1 MELDKQILDKAKHW
15 LGRSFDE
22 ETRQR
27 VEHLIENDPKELNE
41 SFYRD
46 LEFGTG
52 GLRGI
57 MGVGTNRM
65 NKYTVGMA
73 TQGLANYVKKSFQD
87 KPLRAAIAYDCRN
100 NSAYFAQITAEIL
113 SANGFEVYLSEILKP
128 TPYLSF
134 AIRHH
139 HCHTGIVITASHNPK
154 EYNGYKVYWNDGG
167 QLVAPHDKNVISE
180 VQKIDDVTEI
190 NFEKNSDLI
199 KIMGKETDQAY
210 MKEVV
215 KQSISPEII
224 QKQKNLKI
232 VFTPIHG
239 TGVKFVPEAL
249 RAYGFENIYNVPEQD
264 VVDGNFPTVH
274 SPNPEEP
281 AALKMALEKAQQTDA
296 DLVMAT
302 DPDSD
307 RVGIAVKNTQNE
319 FELLNGNQTA
329 TLIIYYLLSQWKEKG
344 KLQGNEY
351 IVKTIV
357 TSEILKDIALKFDTE
372 CYDVLTGFK
381 FIGEK
386 IRLLEGEKEFIG
398 GGEESYGYLIG
409 DYARDKDAVV
419 SSCIIAETMA
429 WAKENGKTL
438 YQMLQDM
445 YVEFGFYKEKLI
457 SVTKKGKEGM
467 EEIQKMMDDFRE
479 QPPVSLGG
487 NKISTIKD
495 YLSCKQKDVKTGKE
509 TNIDLPQSNVL
520 QFFTEEG
527 SKITVRPSGT
537 EPKIKF
543 YFGIK
548 GELKN
553 HDAFE
558 EVNSKLE
565 NHIQK
570 IVTDLGL

>member
-1 MELDKQILDKAKHW
+1 
-15 LGRSFDE
+15 
-22 ETRQR
+22 
-27 VEHLIENDPKELNE
+27 
-41 SFYRD
+41 
-46 LEFGTG
+46 
-52 GLRGI
+52 
-57 MGVGTNRM
+57 
-65 NKYTVGMA
+65 
-73 TQGLANYVKKSFQD
+73 
-87 KPLRAAIAYDCRN
+87 
-100 NSAYFAQITAEIL
+100 
-113 SANGFEVYLSEILKP
+113 
-128 TPYLSF
+128 
-134 AIRHH
+134 
-139 HCHTGIVITASHNPK
+139 
-154 EYNGYKVYWNDGG
+154 YNGYKVYWNDGG
-167 QLVAPHDKNVISE
+167 QLVAPHDKNVIGE
-180 VQKIDDVTEI
+180 VQKINDVTDI

-199 KIMGKETDQAY
+199 KILGKETDQAY
-210 MKEVV
+210 LQQVV

-224 QKQKNLKI
+224 EKQKNLKI

-239 TGVKFVPEAL
+239 TGVKFVPDAL
-249 RAYGFENIYNVPEQD
+249 RAYGFETIYNVPEQD

-307 RVGIAVKNTQNE
+307 RVGIAVKNQQNK
-319 FELLNGNQTA
+319 FVLLNGNQTA
-329 TLIIYYLLSQWKEKG
+329 SLIIYYLLSQWKEKG
-344 KLQGNEY
+344 LLQGKEY

-357 TSEILKDIALKFDTE
+357 TSELLKDIAQRFNTD

-386 IRLLEGEKEFIG
+386 IRLLEGKKQFIG

-438 YQMLQDM
+438 YQMLQDL

-487 NKISTIKD
+487 NKISVIKD
-495 YLSCKQKDVKTGKE
+495 YLSSKQKDVKTGKE

-548 GELKN
+548 GEIKTR
-553 HDAFE
+553 DEFE

-565 NHIQK
+565 THIQK